1 MRTGRQEFKIVSVIA
16 CFIAVAM
23 LSACADE
30 YFKVFEDPSTL
41 CETYLAPMGPVNRS
55 TSVDYRY
62 RDLFERQPNYNW
74 FVEGKLWDENGRRSE
89 ISGIIIN
96 VTERV
101 DQSALPAGD
110 RIPNC
115 IEEVPVQIIE
125 QRKAAEKGLRKK
137 LREFFEDIDKPDT
150 CAVSDF
156 NQSSKEETEKMT
168 DETIDKEET
177 MDKTTESAESIPTP
191 KRSARSIRAH
201 EVRLK
206 YDPLFWRQPN
216 VFGVSEGFFQEEGR
230 YGEHTDTWG
239 IKIKVTKKV
248 EQSTLPPEDRI
259 PDCLEGV
266 PVELREYTDEERP
279 IPINELNK
287 YQ

>member
-1 MRTGRQEFKIVSVIA
+1 MRTGRQKFKIISAIA
-16 CFIAVAM
+16 CFIVVMM

-41 CETYLAPMGPVNRS
+41 CETYSAPMGPVNRS

-137 LREFFEDIDKPDT
+137 LREFFEDIGKPDT
-150 CAVSDF
+150 CAVADF

-177 MDKTTESAESIPTP
+177 MTDELPVEYI
-191 KRSARSIRAH
+191 H

-216 VFGVSEGFFQEEGR
+216 VFGVAEGFFQEEGR
-230 YGEHTDTWG
+230 DGKHTDTWG
-239 IKIKVTKKV
+239 IKVKVTKKV

-266 PVELREYTDEERP
+266 PVQLREYTDEERP
-279 IPINELNK
+279 IIF
-287 YQ
+287 YH